1 MNARKSL
8 LTKALLSAGAFAVL
22 AGSAGTA
29 VASAATHPAPTTAV
43 TKITS
48 RYDSGGNGNWAT
60 DNFTRTLALT
70 YLGKSKDPAHA
81 TAPYMYSATLT
92 DSNGSFKDIPFAYT
106 PNQGG
111 RDLGKVLKPTQVG
124 GPMSGF
130 GDFGLF
136 YSSAK
141 ANNPHV
147 FANEGVPVRLR
158 GVTQNGEYPSSTW
171 PELAFPAG
179 TTFNGLNESWWGY
192 TYQVP
197 ATTHTVVINGVK
209 HVIKTKAEN
218 WADTAWNG
226 DGQLAPAD
234 GNITG

>member
-8 LTKALLSAGAFAVL
+8 LTTALLSAGAFAVL
-22 AGSAGTA
+22 TGAAGTA

-48 RYDSGGNGNWAT
+48 RLDSGGNGNWAT
-60 DNFTRTLALT
+60 DKFTRTLALT

-81 TAPYMYSATLT
+81 AAPYMYSATLT

-111 RDLGKVLKPTQVG
+111 RDLSKVLKPTQVG

-147 FANEGVPVRLR
+147 FANEGSRSAARR
-158 GVTQNGEYPSSTW
+158 GPQNGEYPSSTW
-171 PELAFPAG
+171 PELAFPCWHQ
-179 TTFNGLNESWWGY
+179 FNGLQRVLVGLHLPGLPWDHLS
-192 TYQVP
+192 
-197 ATTHTVVINGVK
+197 TV
-209 HVIKTKAEN
+209 
-218 WADTAWNG
+218 
-226 DGQLAPAD
+226 
-234 GNITG
+234 

>member
-1 MNARKSL
+1 MRL
-8 LTKALLSAGAFAVL
+8 
-22 AGSAGTA
+22 
-29 VASAATHPAPTTAV
+29 
-43 TKITS
+43 
-48 RYDSGGNGNWAT
+48 
-60 DNFTRTLALT
+60 
-70 YLGKSKDPAHA
+70 
-81 TAPYMYSATLT
+81 
-92 DSNGSFKDIPFAYT
+92 
-106 PNQGG
+106 
-111 RDLGKVLKPTQVG
+111 
-124 GPMSGF
+124 

-158 GVTQNGEYPSSTW
+158 GATQNGEYPSSTSPSW
-171 PELAFPAG
+171 RSRLAPRSTGSTSPGA
-179 TTFNGLNESWWGY
+179 GY

-226 DGQLAPAD
+226 DGQLAAD